1 MIKTTALAFAVAML
15 MGVFGSTAYA
25 QMADDTNTTDPNNP
39 TVQNENQNTTDMNDT
54 NDTNNN
60 NGGEQGV
67 GGSGTMP
74 NGLPSTGMGG
84 MSR

>member
-1 MIKTTALAFAVAML
+1 MRDMIKTTALAFVVAML

-25 QMADDTNTTDPNNP
+25 QMVDDTNTTDPNNP
-39 TVQNENQNTTDMNDT
+39 TVQNENQNTTDT

-60 NGGEQGV
+60 EGEQGV
-67 GGSGTMP
+67 GGAGTTP
-74 NGLPSTGMGG
+74 NGSPRTGIGG